1 MYATS
6 VDLAFCWVMLNRIT
20 SEKSCYGGGHMTVC
34 VGYEVMNGIRYIYVS
49 DAHKSVYEKQEFR
62 PDIYNDFIAT
72 VIPYVEVEVP

>member
-1 MYATS
+1 
-6 VDLAFCWVMLNRIT
+6 
-20 SEKSCYGGGHMTVC
+20 MTVC